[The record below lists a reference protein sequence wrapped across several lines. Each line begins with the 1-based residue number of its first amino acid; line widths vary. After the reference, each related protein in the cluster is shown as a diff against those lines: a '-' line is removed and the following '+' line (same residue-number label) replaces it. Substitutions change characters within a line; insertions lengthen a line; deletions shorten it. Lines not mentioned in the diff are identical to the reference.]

1 MLFCQHFWQTAPSKV
16 DINFFSTPPKNNPDA
31 KITGYKPKNNWAL
44 FQHYSVGFFSMMP
57 INILYYVWAFIL
69 QTYFWSANG
78 RNTTCRDSSNNFE
91 KANTPKHISIEN
103 KCIFESLSDFILIF
117 YTCTTRL
124 ECTYIHSMSIH
135 PTLYKLLK
143 CNRMNS

>member
-44 FQHYSVGFFSMMP
+44 FQHYSVVVFFPWCPSIFYIMCGHLFFRLISDQPMGETQRVATVATTLKKP
-57 INILYYVWAFIL
+57 TPQNTSQLKINV
-69 QTYFWSANG
+69 
-78 RNTTCRDSSNNFE
+78 
-91 KANTPKHISIEN
+91 
-103 KCIFESLSDFILIF
+103 SLSDFILIF
-117 YTCTTRL
+117 RL

-143 CNRMNS
+143 CNHMNS